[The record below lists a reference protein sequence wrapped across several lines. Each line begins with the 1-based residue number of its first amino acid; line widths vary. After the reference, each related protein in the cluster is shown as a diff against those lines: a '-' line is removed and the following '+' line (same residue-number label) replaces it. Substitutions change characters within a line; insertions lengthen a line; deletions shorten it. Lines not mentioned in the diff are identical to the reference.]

1 MIKLIKYSAALLSAF
16 TVAIAPAM
24 AKIDKDTPSLLRT
37 VEAHG
42 INVNLNPRRCDGASY
57 LGSYHSGHKTLTV
70 CYDGRPDAGDHDTV
84 RHEVFHAAQHCAG
97 MKRGQRYGV
106 VPILQGTQLT
116 EFINNSL
123 TPGQINRIR
132 SSYPANKHA
141 TELEAFAAANVYTA
155 AQIERIFVTWCAS

>member
-1 MIKLIKYSAALLSAF
+1 MKILNTIAALFSTCALS
-16 TVAIAPAM
+16 IAPAV
-24 AKIDKDTPSLLRT
+24 AKVDAGTPALLRT

-42 INVNLNPRRCDGASY
+42 INVALNPPRCKGASY

-97 MKRGQRYGV
+97 MKRGQRYAV
-106 VPILQGTQLT
+106 VPILNGAQLT
-116 EFINNSL
+116 EFINDNL
-123 TPGQINRIR
+123 TPRQISAIR

-141 TELEAFAAANVYTA
+141 TELEAFAAANAYSA
-155 AQIERIFVTWCAS
+155 EEIQRIFATWCAS

>member
-1 MIKLIKYSAALLSAF
+1 MKILNTIAALFSTCALS
-16 TVAIAPAM
+16 IAPAV
-24 AKIDKDTPSLLRT
+24 AKVDAGTPALLRT

-42 INVNLNPRRCDGASY
+42 INVALNPPRCKGASY

-97 MKRGQRYGV
+97 MKRGQRYAV
-106 VPILQGTQLT
+106 VPILQGAQLT
-116 EFINNSL
+116 EFINDNL
-123 TPGQINRIR
+123 TPRQISAIR

-141 TELEAFAAANVYTA
+141 TELEAFAAASAYTA
-155 AQIERIFVTWCAS
+155 EEIGRIYTTWCAS

>member
-1 MIKLIKYSAALLSAF
+1 MKPFTLISAF
-16 TVAIAPAM
+16 VSTLALTIAPAV
-24 AKIDKDTPSLLRT
+24 AKVDAGTPALLRT

-42 INVNLNPRRCDGASY
+42 INVALNPPRCKGASY

-84 RHEVFHAAQHCAG
+84 RHEVFHAAQHSAG
-97 MKRGQRYGV
+97 VKRGQRYGV
-106 VPILQGTQLT
+106 VPILRGTQLT

-123 TPGQINRIR
+123 TPSQINLIR
-132 SSYPANKHA
+132 SYYPSNKHA

-155 AQIERIFVTWCAS
+155 AEIERIFVTWCAS